1 MRPIFA
7 SPMTIFRARMGAG
20 IPSSEPLHLQQNL
33 LAQLTFHVL
42 LVLLLNSNKNL
53 HVLSN

>member
-42 LVLLLNSNKNL
+42 LVLLLNNNKNL